1 MVIYILFVVG
11 FKLLQFDTT
20 FTLNLELQPHL
31 LLTTYIETLPTL
43 PTEIFPVLCGR
54 DTVVHQVGGFPYR
67 RLKVYSQEGQP
78 LSWID
83 DSLLLYKNS
92 EDKLF
97 ILNTQRN
104 ASFMLR
110 FNPPYLQD
118 ILRFTTYG
126 LVATLSFYNN
136 RLKEI
141 YILEGY
147 HPSSHELSLRTVF
160 KAIIPSHRTL
170 RYDIQV
176 NDGKISK
183 MYLFIC
189 DSSSSMP
196 IRDAYTGKISYL
208 PQIKPLHAFL
218 IDFVAHKIKEM
229 EITKSIQ
236 DSLIIHGLFPMDI
249 QPIVR
254 HDGVIHLIVFSI
266 DVRGIIEGINYS
278 TDGKRIYLVTISP
291 ITHTPRKSFVPIY
304 FGSILQPP
312 SFFLPNSISSDDK
325 GRVLI
330 DLSGYTSGYKPYWES
345 VVSWKLIFD
354 SKTLSTAATDE
365 AYHQYE
371 ACSHCIISPDGS
383 KIACSYKV
391 RDKQFIAVG
400 SQ

>member
-20 FTLNLELQPHL
+20 FTLNFELQPYL
-31 LLTTYIETLPTL
+31 LLTTYIETLQTL

-147 HPSSHELSLRTVF
+147 HPSSRELSLRTVF

-218 IDFVAHKIKEM
+218 IDFVTHQIKEI

-278 TDGKRIYLVTISP
+278 IDGKRVYLVTIS
-291 ITHTPRKSFVPIY
+291 V
-304 FGSILQPP
+304 
-312 SFFLPNSISSDDK
+312 N
-325 GRVLI
+325 
-330 DLSGYTSGYKPYWES
+330 
-345 VVSWKLIFD
+345 
-354 SKTLSTAATDE
+354 
-365 AYHQYE
+365 
-371 ACSHCIISPDGS
+371 
-383 KIACSYKV
+383 
-391 RDKQFIAVG
+391 
-400 SQ
+400 